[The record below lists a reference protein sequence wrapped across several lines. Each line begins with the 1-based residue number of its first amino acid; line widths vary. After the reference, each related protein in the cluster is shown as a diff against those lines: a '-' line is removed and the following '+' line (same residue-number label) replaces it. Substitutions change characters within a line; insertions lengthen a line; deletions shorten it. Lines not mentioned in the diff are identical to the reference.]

1 MRYALLHARWAL
13 PTAAIW
19 TLAAC
24 AASKHEIAPP
34 APPPPPPLDA
44 SYDWHVLLVAPF
56 GSVLKDIPL
65 TLHEVLVFRDEARSA
80 SPADDPECYAV
91 NGAGPRFMTHSP
103 SSYLLCFN
111 HGRLSRVEATV
122 RLAENESAQMVAGA
136 CAMWTKNT
144 QAPNA
149 AASDRTAAANSAAAT
164 NSPAGA
170 NSAAASDSAEACGGA
185 DGGVAFA
192 AHVDKA
198 PDEEDVQLTIQLDAT
213 DLSSELAADRA
224 PDRQP

>member
-1 MRYALLHARWAL
+1 MRYVLLHARWAL
-13 PTAAIW
+13 PAAAVW

-24 AASKHEIAPP
+24 AASTHEIAPP
-34 APPPPPPLDA
+34 AVPPPPPLDA

-65 TLHEVLVFRDEARSA
+65 TLHEVLVFRDDAHRA

-103 SSYLLCFN
+103 SSFLLCFN

-122 RLAENESAQMVAGA
+122 RLPENESAQMVADA
-136 CAMWTKNT
+136 CAIWAKNT

-149 AASDRTAAANSAAAT
+149 AASD
-164 NSPAGA
+164 G
-170 NSAAASDSAEACGGA
+170 AAASDSNALSASTAPSASTALSDSVEVCAGA

-192 AHVDKA
+192 ARVDKA
-198 PDEEDVQLTIQLDAT
+198 PDDKDVQLTIQLDTT
-213 DLSSELAADRA
+213 DLSSEHAADRA
-224 PDRQP
+224 PDR